1 MKKTVKKY
9 ILIGSDTNLERLKKT
24 LHEKWFCGAPKEYR
38 LLEDNT
44 YGVFFGENSPKAGEQ
59 LTNLRII
66 SKNGRFRFEM
76 LSNKK

>member
-1 MKKTVKKY
+1 MKKTDDNYK
-9 ILIGSDTNLERLKKT
+9 LIGSDINLDRLKKSID
-24 LHEKWFCGAPKEYR
+24 EKWFCGSPKEYR

-59 LTNLRII
+59 LTDLRII

-76 LSNKK
+76 LDK

>member
-1 MKKTVKKY
+1 MKKTDDNY
-9 ILIGSDTNLERLKKT
+9 ILVGSDINLERLKKT
-24 LHEKWFCGAPKEYR
+24 IDEKWFYGSKKEYR

-76 LSNKK
+76 LDNKK